1 MQLTE
6 DQQQKIEEVGR
17 KRRLKFILLH
27 GSYATN
33 KMKPDSDLDIALLGE
48 KPIELEELLDIY
60 SDLAEIFG
68 DNPRREL
75 DIKSLHKADPLF
87 CYQVAKD
94 SQLLYGDL
102 TDFNEFR
109 AHAFSNYFDSKDLFH
124 LEKIIMRAIDINQHM
139 IAELGRGDERV
150 RGYEDTFYILSQFG
164 IYSEEFAKQI
174 APSAGL
180 RNRLVH
186 EYNNTRQDRSEEHTS
201 E

>member
-1 MQLTE
+1 MHLTQE
-6 DQQQKIEEVGR
+6 QQQKIEEVGR

-124 LEKIIMRAIDINQHM
+124 LEKILIQKFQNYLNQKY
-139 IAELGRGDERV
+139 AR
-150 RGYEDTFYILSQFG
+150 
-164 IYSEEFAKQI
+164 
-174 APSAGL
+174 
-180 RNRLVH
+180 
-186 EYNNTRQDRSEEHTS
+186 
-201 E
+201 